1 MLNSPRFKPCAIFL
15 KGLVCVLLATLSASC
30 GGRQPQEGTA
40 AGPTPQAAASP
51 AQPIPWGTIQPP
63 AQVSIPAGTP
73 SAPTKRLPV
82 KTFRGTGLVRSIN
95 LAEGWFEIDHEEIEG
110 YMPAMKMQ
118 WRVKDKA
125 LLNAVS
131 IGDKV
136 DFTLED
142 DNGSE
147 IITGLK
153 KAPVAR

>member
-1 MLNSPRFKPCAIFL
+1 MLNSPRVKLCAGFL
-15 KGLVCVLLATLSASC
+15 KGMVCVLLATLSASC
-30 GGRQPQEGTA
+30 GQRPPEGAA

-63 AQVSIPAGTP
+63 AQVGAPAGTP
-73 SAPTKRLPV
+73 AAPQKRLPV
-82 KTFRGTGLVRSIN
+82 RTFSGTGVVRSIN
-95 LAEGWFEIDHEEIEG
+95 LAEGWFEIDHEEIAG

-118 WRVKDKA
+118 WKVRDKA
-125 LLNAVS
+125 VLNSVS
-131 IGDKV
+131 VGDKV

-153 KAPVAR
+153 RAPAAR